1 LAADKA
7 AEAGAAAVEPV
18 VDTHMVRQ
26 LSMSRSQR
34 FQSQRGLSQRGLSQ
48 RRVRAPGGGED
59 RGSQDDASQRH
70 MAHSQVGEGGGR
82 EGASQTSE
90 GGLDATPLSQEVM
103 DVFAWMQAEDVQDQG
118 VQGGGSGQEDDE
130 EEEEEAYD
138 PLQERVR
145 EMQMDAELRHAQDI
159 LESTQVVVSQHSALS
174 QQNAHTNAPLPHT
187 FAVPHAE
194 MPQRERSQAPVRRPG
209 AEGKDIDDDK
219 GQKVVG
225 LANNEMEEGGG
236 GDGRACDKE
245 GGRLEHGSQEGA
257 AECCYS
263 QAAATG
269 RCYSQVAAD
278 GIHVGEAVEVA
289 HRHVNE
295 AVEVAHRHVEVAHRH
310 VNEVAHR
317 HVNQL
322 DVDMFVAFSQVELS
336 SL

>member
-1 LAADKA
+1 
-7 AEAGAAAVEPV
+7 V
-18 VDTHMVRQ
+18 
-26 LSMSRSQR
+26 
-34 FQSQRGLSQRGLSQ
+34 
-48 RRVRAPGGGED
+48 GGG
-59 RGSQDDASQRH
+59 
-70 MAHSQVGEGGGR
+70 GGGGGGGG

-90 GGLDATPLSQEVM
+90 GDLDATPLSQEVM

-174 QQNAHTNAPLPHT
+174 QQNAHIDAPLPHT

-194 MPQRERSQAPVRRPG
+194 MPQRERSQAPVCRPG
-209 AEGKDIDDDK
+209 AEGKDNDDDK
-219 GQKVVG
+219 GWKVVG
-225 LANNEMEEGGG
+225 FANNEMEEGGS
-236 GDGRACDKE
+236 GDGRARDKE

-257 AECCYS
+257 AERCYS

-278 GIHVGEAVEVA
+278 GIHVGGAG
-289 HRHVNE
+289 
-295 AVEVAHRHVEVAHRH
+295 
-310 VNEVAHR
+310 EVAHR

-322 DVDMFVAFSQVELS
+322 DVDMFVAFSQVEPP